1 MKNNLTKCELIDAIK
16 TVAKKVDKEFSYLRM
31 IENGLDIYQIVNC
44 IIVDMFIF
52 GIKTSDY
59 EIIES
64 EIKIREYIKQMN
76 VEGYYTFKN

>member
-1 MKNNLTKCELIDAIK
+1 MENNLTKCELIDAIK
-16 TVAKKVDKEFSYLRM
+16 TVSKKVDKEFSYLRM

-59 EIIES
+59 ETIES